1 MGRRKISINN
11 YFLFDLVNI
20 MDILDV
26 WVWEVF

>member
-20 MDILDV
+20 MEIM